1 MWAVPIGGC
10 IPTIWRLL
18 NLLEFPSYHH
28 QILADAKKTPASE
41 DSIIPFLPNS
51 GSVNLHFLFENTSI
65 LPEAGLTIPCFHMGV
80 SINGG
85 TPIAGWFIMEFST
98 KTDDLGVPPFQE
110 TTIFAHFGFP
120 KEWREF
126 QIRRDSIPDAY
137 PPVNSRMENHQVWRV
152 SHLQNHTKLVGGLE
166 HFFFFQLLGF

>member
-1 MWAVPIGGC
+1 MIDIFQWYSSDFWDSSMIFCNDIPMMWSI
-10 IPTIWRLL
+10 TIRRRRRCHKDQWYSNDLSL
-18 NLLEFPSYHH
+18 VGNPFP
-28 QILADAKKTPASE
+28 LTLTTPRW
-41 DSIIPFLPNS
+41 NW
-51 GSVNLHFLFENTSI
+51 
-65 LPEAGLTIPCFHMGV
+65 GLYMGV